1 MENVLKKEDKES
13 KVVIFFK
20 AVGRVLR
27 NKTLVYI
34 VKRVLSLFI
43 TAILIVAL
51 VTLLL
56 RLLPDYKLYD
66 QNMYKVFE
74 GKYGHDYAERY
85 KNSELFRYGRVDS
98 NGNPISIFHSVF
110 EYIYWVLP
118 IPKKIPIRWTSDYS
132 EVMLYWEGTSYF
144 GKSVVSNKY
153 VLDEF
158 NSKIGLSFQ
167 VSLTSIAAAYLVG
180 YPLGVAMAKKPGGV
194 VDKLGNIFVV
204 LNYAIPGLVFYLF
217 MQKIMAP
224 TFGFGYDVL
233 RPSFSQLLPG
243 IFSMAFL
250 SIPGIIIW
258 LRRFML
264 NELNSD
270 YVKFARSKGLSETRI
285 MYTHV
290 LRNAI
295 VPLARNIPATFLG
308 AIIGSYF
315 VEKIWSIPGTG
326 DMLISALTSMD
337 VAVIQS
343 LTVIYSIIGMIAF
356 LLGDLVTVFLDP
368 RIKLVE

>member
-1 MENVLKKEDKES
+1 MENVLNEEKKES
-13 KVVIFFK
+13 KVALFFK
-20 AVGRVLR
+20 AVGRALK
-27 NKTLVYI
+27 NKTFVYI
-34 VKRVLSLFI
+34 VKRVASLFI
-43 TAILIVAL
+43 TALLIVAL

-66 QNMYKVFE
+66 QSLYKKFE
-74 GKYGHDYAERY
+74 GQFGTAYAERY
-85 KNSELFRYGRVDS
+85 KNSELFRYGRVDID
-98 NGNPISIFHSVF
+98 GNRVSIFHSIF
-110 EYIYWVLP
+110 EYIYWILP
-118 IPKKIPIRWTSDYS
+118 IPKKIPTRWTTDYS
-132 EVMLYWEGTSYF
+132 EVMMYWEGTTYF
-144 GKSVVSNKY
+144 GRSIVSNKP

-158 NSKIGLSFQ
+158 TKKIGISFEI
-167 VSLTSIAAAYLVG
+167 SIISIVCAYLVA
-180 YPLGVAMAKKPGGV
+180 YPLGIAMAKKPGGII
-194 VDKLGNIFVV
+194 DKIGNIFVV
-204 LNYAIPGLVFYLF
+204 LNYAIPGLVFYLL
-217 MQKIMAP
+217 MQQAFSGA
-224 TFGFGYDVL
+224 FGFGYDVL
-233 RPSFSQLLPG
+233 EPDFSQLLPG

-270 YVKFARSKGLSETRI
+270 YVKFARSKGLSENRI

-308 AIIGSYF
+308 AIVGSYF

-343 LTVIYSIIGMIAF
+343 LTVIYSIIGMVAF
-356 LLGDLVTVFLDP
+356 LLGDLITVFLDP

>member
-1 MENVLKKEDKES
+1 MENVLNQEKKETKLAL
-13 KVVIFFK
+13 FFK
-20 AVGRVLR
+20 AVGRALK

-34 VKRVLSLFI
+34 VKRVLSLFV
-43 TAILIVAL
+43 TALLIVAL
-51 VTLLL
+51 VTLLI
-56 RLLPDYKLYD
+56 RLIPDYKLID
-66 QNMYKVFE
+66 QSLYKKFDGQFGYE
-74 GKYGHDYAERY
+74 YAERY
-85 KNSELFRYGRVDS
+85 KNSELFRYGRVDI
-98 NGNPISIFHSVF
+98 NGNRIPIIQSIF
-110 EYIYWVLP
+110 EYIYWILP
-118 IPKKIPIRWTSDYS
+118 IPKKIPIKWSTDYS
-132 EVMLYWEGTSYF
+132 EVMAYWEGTTYF
-144 GKSVVSNKY
+144 GRSVVSNKF

-158 NSKIGLSFQ
+158 TKKIGISFEI
-167 VSLTSIAAAYLVG
+167 SLISIFFAYLVA
-180 YPLGVAMAKKPGGV
+180 YPLGIAMAKRPGGFI
-194 VDKLGNIFVV
+194 DKAGNVFVV

-217 MQKIMAP
+217 MNKLLSPI
-224 TFGFGYDVL
+224 FGFGYDAVE
-233 RPSFSQLLPG
+233 PEFSQLIPG
-243 IFSMAFL
+243 IFCMAFL

-270 YVKFARSKGLSETRI
+270 YVKFARSKGLSENRI

-295 VPLARNIPATFLG
+295 VPLARNIPGTFLG
-308 AIIGSYF
+308 AIVGSYF

-356 LLGDLVTVFLDP
+356 LLGDLITIFLDP

>member
-1 MENVLKKEDKES
+1 MENVLNEEKKES
-13 KVVIFFK
+13 VFALVFK
-20 AVGRVLR
+20 AVGRALK
-27 NKTLVYI
+27 NKTFIYI
-34 VKRVLSLFI
+34 VKRVLSLLI
-43 TAILIVAL
+43 TALLIVAL
-51 VTLLL
+51 VTFLL

-66 QNMYKVFE
+66 QSLYKKFDGQFGRE
-74 GKYGHDYAERY
+74 YADRY
-85 KNSELFRYGRVDS
+85 KNSELYRYGRVDIH
-98 NGNPISIFHSVF
+98 GNPISVLHSVV

-118 IPKKIPIRWTSDYS
+118 IPKKIPIRWTTDYS
-132 EVMLYWEGTSYF
+132 EVMLYWEGTTYF

-158 NSKIGLSFQ
+158 NAKIGLSFQ
-167 VSLTSIAAAYLVG
+167 VSMTAIAMAYLVG
-180 YPLGVAMAKKPGGV
+180 YPLGVAMAKKPGGI

-204 LNYAIPGLVFYLF
+204 LNYAIPGLVFYLL
-217 MQKIMAP
+217 MQKLMAP

-233 RPSFSQLLPG
+233 DPDFTQLLPG

-250 SIPGIIIW
+250 AIPGIIIW

-270 YVKFARSKGLSETRI
+270 YVKFARSKGLSENRI

-308 AIIGSYF
+308 AIVGSYF

>member
-1 MENVLKKEDKES
+1 MENVLMEEKKES
-13 KVVIFFK
+13 KLVLFFK
-20 AVGRVLR
+20 AVGRVLK

-34 VKRVLSLFI
+34 VKRVLSLLF

-66 QNMYKVFE
+66 QSLYKKFDGQFGRE
-74 GKYGHDYAERY
+74 YADRY
-85 KNSELFRYGRVDS
+85 KNSELFRYGRVDI
-98 NGNPISIFHSVF
+98 NGNRISIFHSVF

-118 IPKKIPIRWTSDYS
+118 IPKKIPIRWTTDYS
-132 EVMLYWEGTSYF
+132 EVMAYWEGTTYF
-144 GKSVVSNKY
+144 GKSIVSNKY

-158 NSKIGLSFQ
+158 TKKIGISFEI
-167 VSLTSIAAAYLVG
+167 SLISIACAYVVA
-180 YPLGVAMAKKPGGV
+180 YPLGIAMAKKPGGV
-194 VDKLGNIFVV
+194 IDKIGNVFVV

-217 MQKIMAP
+217 MQKVLAG
-224 TFGFGYDVL
+224 TFGYGYDVL
-233 RPSFSQLLPG
+233 EPDFTQLLPG
-243 IFSMAFL
+243 IISMSFL

-270 YVKFARSKGLSETRI
+270 YVKFARSKGLSENRI

-343 LTVIYSIIGMIAF
+343 LTIIYSIIGMISF
-356 LLGDLVTVFLDP
+356 LLGDLITVFLDP
-368 RIKLVE
+368 RIKLEE

>member
-1 MENVLKKEDKES
+1 MEEKKESAKLALF
-13 KVVIFFK
+13 VK
-20 AVGRVLR
+20 AVGRALR

-66 QNMYKVFE
+66 QSLYKKFDGQFGRE
-74 GKYGHDYAERY
+74 YAERY
-85 KNSELFRYGRVDS
+85 KNSELFRYGRVDI
-98 NGNPISIFHSVF
+98 NGKPISILHSVF

-118 IPKKIPIRWTSDYS
+118 IPKKIPIRWTTDYS
-132 EVMLYWEGTSYF
+132 EVMAYWEGTTYL

-158 NSKIGLSFQ
+158 NRKVGISFQ
-167 VSLTSIAAAYLVG
+167 VSLISIAIAYVFA
-180 YPLGVAMAKKPGGV
+180 YPLGVAMAKKPGGI
-194 VDKLGNIFVV
+194 VDKLGNVFVV
-204 LNYAIPGLVFYLF
+204 LNYAIPGLVFYLL
-217 MQKIMAP
+217 MQKVLAP

-233 RPSFSQLLPG
+233 EPDFTQLLPG

-270 YVKFARSKGLSETRI
+270 YVKFARSKGLSENRI

-308 AIIGSYF
+308 AIVGSYF

-343 LTVIYSIIGMIAF
+343 LTVIYSIIGMVAF
-356 LLGDLVTVFLDP
+356 LLGDLITVFLDP
-368 RIKLVE
+368 RIKLTE

>member
-1 MENVLKKEDKES
+1 MENVLIEEKRES
-13 KVVIFFK
+13 KVVLFFK
-20 AVGRVLR
+20 AVGRALK

-34 VKRVLSLFI
+34 VKRVLSLLI
-43 TAILIVAL
+43 TALLIVAL

-66 QNMYKVFE
+66 QSLYKKFDGQFGRE
-74 GKYGHDYAERY
+74 YADRY
-85 KNSELFRYGRVDS
+85 KNSELFRYGRVDI
-98 NGNPISIFHSVF
+98 NGKRISILHSVL
-110 EYIYWVLP
+110 EYLYWVLP
-118 IPKKIPIRWTSDYS
+118 IPKKIPIRWTTDYS
-132 EVMLYWEGTSYF
+132 EVMAYWEGTTYF

-158 NSKIGLSFQ
+158 TKKIGISFQ
-167 VSLTSIAAAYLVG
+167 VSIISIAIAYVFA

-194 VDKLGNIFVV
+194 IDKLGNVFVV
-204 LNYAIPGLVFYLF
+204 LNYAIPGLVFYLL
-217 MQKIMAP
+217 MQKVLAP

-233 RPSFSQLLPG
+233 EPDFTQLLPG

-270 YVKFARSKGLSETRI
+270 YVKFARSKGLSENRI

-308 AIIGSYF
+308 AIVGSYF